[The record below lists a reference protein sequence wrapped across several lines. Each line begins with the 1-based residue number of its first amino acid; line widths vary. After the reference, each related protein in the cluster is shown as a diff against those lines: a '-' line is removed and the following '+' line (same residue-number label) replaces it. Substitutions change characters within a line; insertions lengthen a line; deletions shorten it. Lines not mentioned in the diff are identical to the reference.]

1 MTAFTRSKYLLRKMW
16 CSAASLN
23 ELEKVKLAQSK
34 RKHIL
39 VAFQY
44 FTVKT
49 VSLNF
54 CLTSLDDTR
63 KHETKVW

>member
-1 MTAFTRSKYLLRKMW
+1 MW

-23 ELEKVKLAQSK
+23 ELEKVKLTQNK

-54 CLTSLDDTR
+54 CLTSLNNTR
-63 KHETKVW
+63 KRETKVW